1 MDQLPHKINTESAT
15 MEQSNRLDKILQQM
29 DPSLLQG
36 YKKFMHE
43 VIIQGISYHDL
54 TFDTLNRD
62 LFGFNKEVFDVV
74 CEKAISYYEM
84 HAPERIKSYGN
95 GTCPGN
101 DVIVLL

>member
-1 MDQLPHKINTESAT
+1 MDQLLHETNTET
-15 MEQSNRLDKILQQM
+15 MEQSNSLDKILQQI

-54 TFDTLNRD
+54 TFDTLNRY
-62 LFGFNKEVFDVV
+62 LFHFNKEGFDVV

-84 HAPERIKSYGN
+84 HAPEKIKSFGN
-95 GTCPGN
+95 
-101 DVIVLL
+101 